1 MANTIDWGQGAVN
14 NTIDWGKGKTNATNN
29 WGAIYDSTAAG
40 ETNITGS
47 GGVTPFVNE
56 YSMSLDG
63 VDEYFNG
70 ASTFSE
76 LDGQNK
82 ATFSMWVKPTSFSVG
97 RILFSITKNTTV
109 GNCQVMMFVDT
120 SARLR
125 GFVSTTGTYIY
136 SNASVLTLNTW
147 HHILFCIDLS
157 QSPVAN
163 RGRIFVDGVDQT
175 GSGFSQLNLTTLPTS
190 NSELYIGE
198 DKNGYQNPF
207 LNNIDEFAMWVGTD
221 QRANVSDIYNGGV
234 PFDLSTLA
242 TAPSHWWRMGD
253 NDTWSGSQWTLSDN
267 IGSYDLTS
275 ANMEEADRLP
285 ISPNSYSQNSFSF
298 DGVDEYFTIA
308 NNINLQISDTF
319 SISQWIKFTGTS
331 QQYVTNFGNDYGTYV
346 SNGKFAIVFRN
357 TANTQKGLISTI
369 NINDG
374 QWHHVLAIKTTTNLY
389 LYVDGVLES
398 NAQGDIGRISTR
410 SSAIGAIFNGS
421 TFFNGNIDEVAL
433 WNSDQSSN
441 VATIFNNGTPN
452 DISSLSPISWWRM
465 GEQATWSGS
474 AWTLT
479 DQGSGGNDATSVNM
493 EEADKT
499 GDQAYVI

>member
-14 NTIDWGKGKTNATNN
+14 NTIDWGKGKTNNTIN

-56 YSMSLDG
+56 YSMSFDG
-63 VDEYFNG
+63 IDEYFNG

-76 LDGQNK
+76 LNGQTK
-82 ATFSMWVKPTSFSVG
+82 ATFSMWVKWDNFSTYK
-97 RILFSITKNTTV
+97 ILFNIARDTTQSNMVATLTATNTA
-109 GNCQVMMFVDT
+109 GLRFHIFS
-120 SARLR
+120 SARYL
-125 GFVSTTGTYIY
+125 Y
-136 SNASVLTLNTW
+136 SNTGILTPNTW
-147 HHILFCIDLS
+147 HHIMVCVDLTDVL
-157 QSPVAN
+157 VAN

-175 GSGFSQLNLTTLPTS
+175 ASGFSQLNESTFTTS
-190 NSELYIGE
+190 NSPLWIGE
-198 DKNGYQNPF
+198 DKNGWYNPH
-207 LNNIDEFAMWVGTD
+207 LGQIDEFAMWVGSD
-221 QRANVSDIYNGGV
+221 QRANISDIYNGGV

-242 TAPSHWWRMGD
+242 TAPDHWWRMGD

-275 ANMEEADRLP
+275 ANMEEGDRLP
-285 ISPNSYSQNSFSF
+285 ISPSSFSLNSFSF

-346 SNGKFAIVFRN
+346 INGKFAIVFRN
-357 TANTQKGLISTI
+357 TANTQKSLISTI

-398 NAQGDIGRISTR
+398 NANGDVGRISTR
-410 SSAIGAIFNGS
+410 TSAIGALFNGS
-421 TFFNGNIDEVAL
+421 SFFNGNIDEVAL

-441 VATIFNNGTPN
+441 VSTIFNNGTPN

-465 GEQATWSGS
+465 GEEATWSGS

-479 DQGSGGNDATSVNM
+479 DQGSGGNNATSVNM

-499 GDQAYVI
+499 GDQPYVI